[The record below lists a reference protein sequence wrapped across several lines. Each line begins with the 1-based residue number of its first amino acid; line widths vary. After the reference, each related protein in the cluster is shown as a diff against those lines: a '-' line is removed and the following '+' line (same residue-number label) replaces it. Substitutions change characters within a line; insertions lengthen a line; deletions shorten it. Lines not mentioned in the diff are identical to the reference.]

1 MMTELETLAKPIDV
15 EEIRASF
22 PIFNHPENRDLVYLD
37 SAATTQRPKP
47 VLDAIR
53 KFNEEYNSNIHRSAY
68 KLAEKATAGYECA
81 RLQIAQFIGA
91 RHQHEIIFTSGATE
105 SINFIAYGWADKF
118 LKPGDEILL
127 TELEHHSNLVPWQMA
142 AKRTG
147 ARLKFVPIDKE
158 GRLTLEKLD
167 DLLTT
172 RTRLVAVTHASNVL
186 GTRID
191 VKQVIDAA
199 HQVGALVLVDG
210 VQHVPHARVNVEQ
223 LDADFYVFSGH
234 KMLGPMGIGILYG
247 KEALLQEMNPVMFGG
262 SMIDEVHHLES
273 TWAELPWKFEAGTQN
288 IPAVIGLGAAIDF
301 LEKLGMDAIETHD
314 RMLTEYALDQL
325 EQLDFV
331 KVFGPRDHHNPVISF
346 ALKNLHAHDV
356 ATFFDSRNIAIR
368 SGHHCA
374 RLIMEK
380 LGVAATARASFY
392 LYNTKE
398 EVDRF
403 IQVTNEAIG
412 YFSRWI

>member
-1 MMTELETLAKPIDV
+1 MMTEMETLTKPINV
-15 EEIRASF
+15 AEIRASF
-22 PIFNHPENRDLVYLD
+22 PIFSHPENRHLVYLD

-53 KFNEEYNSNIHRSAY
+53 QFNEEYNSNIHRSAY

-91 RHQHEIIFTSGATE
+91 RHSHEIIFTSGATQ
-105 SINFIAYGWADKF
+105 SINFVAYGWADK
-118 LKPGDEILL
+118 LIKPGDEILV
-127 TELEHHSNLVPWQMA
+127 TEMEHHSNLVPWQMA
-142 AKRTG
+142 AQRTG
-147 ARLKFVPIDKE
+147 ARLKFIPIDQD
-158 GRLTLEKLD
+158 GRLALEKLD
-167 DLLTT
+167 DLLTS
-172 RTRLVAVTHASNVL
+172 RTRVVAVTHASNVL

-191 VKQVIDAA
+191 VKRIIDAA
-199 HQVGALVLVDG
+199 HQVGAIVVVDG

-223 LDADFYVFSGH
+223 LDADFYAFSGH

-247 KEALLQEMNPVMFGG
+247 KEALLHEMDPVMFGG

-273 TWAELPWKFEAGTQN
+273 TWAELPWKYEAGTQN

-301 LEKLGMDAIETHD
+301 LEKLGMDNIEAHD
-314 RMLTEYALDQL
+314 RMLTEYALNQL

-331 KVFGPRDHHNPVISF
+331 KVFGQRDHHNPVISF

-374 RLIMEK
+374 RLIMER
-380 LGVAATARASFY
+380 LGVTATARASFY
-392 LYNTKE
+392 LYNTLE

-403 IQVTNEAIG
+403 IKVIHEAMG
-412 YFSRWI
+412 YFARWI